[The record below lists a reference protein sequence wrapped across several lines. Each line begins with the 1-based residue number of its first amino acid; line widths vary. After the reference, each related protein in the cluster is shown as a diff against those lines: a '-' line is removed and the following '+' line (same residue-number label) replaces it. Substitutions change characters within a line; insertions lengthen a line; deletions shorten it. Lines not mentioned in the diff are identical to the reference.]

1 MRRSIYGMA
10 RETTLSKKE
19 REKVRRV
26 LVKKRGRASAESS
39 IEKRDRSRE
48 RLSGSMMPGCGL
60 MKFSSRVHLLMQAVH
75 ESGLL
80 RVAFFR
86 RFEIECENFTCRYCF
101 FAVVMGS

>member
-1 MRRSIYGMA
+1 MRRSIYGTA

-48 RLSGSMMPGCGL
+48 ELSGSMMPGCGL
-60 MKFSSRVHLLMQAVH
+60 MKFSSRVHLLMQCFCRQCMNLGSCEWLFLGALRSNVKI
-75 ESGLL
+75 L
-80 RVAFFR
+80 RVG
-86 RFEIECENFTCRYCF
+86 I
-101 FAVVMGS
+101 VSLLS